1 MLGFVTGARS
11 AATPFPELTEREFD
25 VLECL
30 ARGLET
36 DAAARRLG
44 LSAKTVR
51 NHVSNVLVK
60 LGVRDRTGAVRAA
73 LARGVGVDPSPG

>member
-1 MLGFVTGARS
+1 ALPRS
-11 AATPFPELTEREFD
+11 RPFPELTDREFD

-51 NHVSNVLVK
+51 NNVSNVLVK
-60 LGVRDRTGAVRAA
+60 LGVRDRSAAVRVA
-73 LARGVGVDPSPG
+73 LQRGVGAEQHPG